1 MGRVSLR
8 GRCDFSL
15 HRTQQRKGL
24 RTMSFGEA
32 IQPIEMLLVEDN
44 PGDVRLT
51 AEALKEIKQEINLS
65 VVGDGVEALAFL
77 RKQGKYAGS
86 ARPRLAFLDLNLPK
100 KNGHEVLEE
109 IKFDPDLRG
118 IPVIVLTTS
127 QSDNDVRRAH
137 ELGAHGCITKPTDL
151 DTFIRV
157 MKSIEST
164 WLTAARPPG
173 N

>member
-1 MGRVSLR
+1 
-8 GRCDFSL
+8 
-15 HRTQQRKGL
+15 
-24 RTMSFGEA
+24 MSFGEA

-86 ARPRLAFLDLNLPK
+86 ARPRLALLDLNLPK

-109 IKFDPDLRG
+109 ITTLTSGEYR
-118 IPVIVLTTS
+118 LSSLQHLSRTTTS
-127 QSDNDVRRAH
+127 A
-137 ELGAHGCITKPTDL
+137 APTSWVPTVASRSL
-151 DTFIRV
+151 LIWTP
-157 MKSIEST
+157 SSE
-164 WLTAARPPG
+164 
-173 N
+173 